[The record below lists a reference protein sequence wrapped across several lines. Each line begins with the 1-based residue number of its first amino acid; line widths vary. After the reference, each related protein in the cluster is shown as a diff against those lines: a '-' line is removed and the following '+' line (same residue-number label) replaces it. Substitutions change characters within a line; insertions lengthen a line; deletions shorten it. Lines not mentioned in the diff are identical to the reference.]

1 MPLLKNVTISE
12 SISTKIVLS
21 TPAKIQRIFLSPEVK
36 RSVIISKKLV
46 YRSCLTICQTTSD
59 LGS

>member
-21 TPAKIQRIFLSPEVK
+21 TPAKIHRIFLSPEVK

-46 YRSCLTICQTTSD
+46 YRSCLASCQTTSD